1 MAYRHGVYVSEI
13 PSSVKAPLESDAG
26 TQVIVG
32 VAPVNLADD
41 PYGATN
47 VPLLCH
53 TMAEAKGLVGYSSDF
68 KSYTICGALS
78 ASFQI
83 VNVSPVIVINVLDP
97 TKTEHTADVVER
109 SYQVNSGTAQL
120 ETVGLLLDKL
130 VVKADDVVLKSGEDY
145 TAAFNDDGTVT
156 LVILPSG
163 KGSGKSQVTVS
174 GKRIAPEKV
183 TGADIIGGVN
193 AEGKETGMEV
203 LRQIFPKLGM
213 VPGNLL
219 APWFSKNP
227 TVAAIMQAKT
237 TMLNGIWRMFCWV
250 DMDTTS
256 TGAPKYS
263 DVRTQ
268 KTKQS
273 LTSPNCAAVWGC
285 PKVGEVIYSPSA
297 FAAAYIARQDAEND
311 GIPMPPQSNIA
322 VAATSICTEDGEEI
336 LLDLDQA
343 NEVNGNGVVT
353 FLNFNGFR
361 LWGNNTVA
369 YPSNTDPK
377 DRFISARRF
386 LSYDDNN
393 FILTNFG
400 NVDMRANPRLREAV
414 IDQQNTIGASY
425 ISAEICARYEME
437 FLSSENTSETLAD
450 GKMYFHKYVAMYLPA
465 EDIEEIVEFDID
477 AITAA
482 MSK

>member
-53 TMAEAKGLVGYSSDF
+53 TMAEAKGLVGCSSDF

-193 AEGKETGMEV
+193 AAGKETGMEV

-219 APWFSKNP
+219 APWFSKDP

-263 DVRTQ
+263 DVRAQ

-285 PKVGEVIYSPSA
+285 PKVGDVIYSPSA

-400 NVDMRANPRLREAV
+400 NVDMRANHRLREAV

>member
-1 MAYRHGVYVSEI
+1 M
-13 PSSVKAPLESDAG
+13 
-26 TQVIVG
+26 
-32 VAPVNLADD
+32 
-41 PYGATN
+41 
-47 VPLLCH
+47 
-53 TMAEAKGLVGYSSDF
+53 
-68 KSYTICGALS
+68 
-78 ASFQI
+78 
-83 VNVSPVIVINVLDP
+83 
-97 TKTEHTADVVER
+97 
-109 SYQVNSGTAQL
+109 
-120 ETVGLLLDKL
+120 
-130 VVKADDVVLKSGEDY
+130 
-145 TAAFNDDGTVT
+145 
-156 LVILPSG
+156 ILPSG

-193 AEGKETGMEV
+193 AAGKETGMEV

-219 APWFSKNP
+219 APWFSKDP

-263 DVRTQ
+263 DVRAQ